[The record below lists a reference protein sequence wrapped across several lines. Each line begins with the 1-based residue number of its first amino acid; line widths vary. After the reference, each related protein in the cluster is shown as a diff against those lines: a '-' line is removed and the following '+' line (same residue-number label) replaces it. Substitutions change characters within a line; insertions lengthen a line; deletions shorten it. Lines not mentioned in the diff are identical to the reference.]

1 MNTEEQLLLEQ
12 LKLGN
17 EKAYGSLYQNHY
29 AVLCHF
35 ANYYLH
41 DKFAAETAVED
52 VIYHIWKN
60 RENLNISTSIRS
72 YLVRA
77 VRNKCL
83 DILKLKRNQ
92 TELALSCLSE
102 KSNYYIDNQIAYD
115 SPHGT
120 LLSKELEEKIIK
132 AIENLPTECKQVFLK
147 SRMENKKNQEI
158 AEELGISVNTVKYHI
173 KNALKILREK
183 LGKYCYIYLL
193 LVLMN

>member
-17 EKAYGSLYQNHY
+17 ERAYGVLYEKHY

-35 ANYYLH
+35 ANFYLH
-41 DKFAAETAVED
+41 DKFAAEAAVED
-52 VIYHIWKN
+52 IIYHIWKN
-60 RENLNISTSIRS
+60 REKLNISISIRS

-77 VRNKCL
+77 VRNRCL

-92 TELALSCLSE
+92 TELSISSLSE
-102 KSNYYIDNQIAYD
+102 KANYYIDNQISND

-120 LLSKELEEKIIK
+120 LLSKELEDKIII
-132 AIENLPTECKQVFLK
+132 AVESLPTECKQVFVK

-158 AEELGISVNTVKYHI
+158 AEELGISVNTVKYHL
-173 KNALKILREK
+173 KNALKTLHEK
-183 LGKYCYIYLL
+183 LGKYCYLWL
-193 LVLMN
+193 FCVLTN